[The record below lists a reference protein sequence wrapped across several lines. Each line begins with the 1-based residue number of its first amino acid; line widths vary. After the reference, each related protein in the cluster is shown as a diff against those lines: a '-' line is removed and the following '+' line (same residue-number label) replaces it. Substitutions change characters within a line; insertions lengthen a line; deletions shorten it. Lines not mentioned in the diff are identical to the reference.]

1 MVARHSR
8 GAGTCFIS
16 PKLPVF
22 KPRELVALLKSH
34 GYEEISQ
41 SGSHLKMRKET
52 ITVVVSIKDATFH
65 PVWLPRLGARPEL
78 VQALCFN
85 CRLFPSQVSG
95 PARAGLFCCFRL
107 CRGLENGIGTI
118 LSQSLNF
125 LSETMLTILV

>member
-52 ITVVVSIKDATFH
+52 ITVVV
-65 PVWLPRLGARPEL
+65 PVHQGRDLPSGL
-78 VQALCFN
+78 VA
-85 CRLFPSQVSG
+85 
-95 PARAGLFCCFRL
+95 
-107 CRGLENGIGTI
+107 EIGR
-118 LSQSLNF
+118 
-125 LSETMLTILV
+125 